1 MSRGSFFAFIDTSAS
16 YLDERWEIGGKGE
29 EYEVSQLTGKRAIRV
44 CSKRFCCAYLPR
56 HIYKVSHL
64 CSGYRWLNSCINFS
78 FENLP
83 GIPIVFKSV
92 IVTLYLSLGLRRSEG
107 HGDYT
112 SWAGEGKTEL
122 PAVFQAFL
130 QCGKK
135 VRRVAGVNKFRNLP
149 RGTRL

>member
-92 IVTLYLSLGLRRSEG
+92 IVTLYQSLGLRRSEG
-107 HGDYT
+107 HGDYILGRR
-112 SWAGEGKTEL
+112 GENGITCCI
-122 PAVFQAFL
+122 PSFSSMR
-130 QCGKK
+130 GKK
-135 VRRVAGVNKFRNLP
+135 DKMLRSSCQNP
-149 RGTRL
+149 